1 MPVIMPRFSHRL
13 ALKIV
18 LPFAAL
24 TLAIGAIGTLT
35 ATGELSSRSQGAFD
49 AQLVHDGIVAQS
61 MVASGDTERRA
72 ILRLLT
78 GGLGLGQNW
87 DKTPALQAWLERAL
101 AIHPNVIVEVVD
113 TSGREIVGVVG
124 HGAMADTVSQS
135 HDLSGWPGL
144 SYMLSGGATSIDLVA
159 SAPRPAIFA
168 GQPVRNAAGGLIG
181 AILVGDYLDDR
192 AGAIKASLQHDDTT
206 FYDVNG
212 QVLATSLSIPPG
224 QWSTLA
230 LDGTTRG
237 RVSPTSVVELSR
249 TAGGPGTEIVSP
261 WTVRTTN
268 LGYVGTV
275 GSTAGLLA
283 DTNQLRIILVT
294 LFLAGVLF
302 TLAIGIWLAR
312 RITRP
317 VHRLVEATRLVSAGD
332 LDHQTPVTTHD
343 EIGELTDSFNQMTRS
358 LKEKSASL
366 RTTMTQLQDTY
377 LMTIEAL
384 AAAVEARDPY
394 THGHTRRVEEYAVIM
409 AASLGCTEVEIG
421 ALRRACVLHD
431 IGKIGI
437 EDTILR
443 KQTRLEPDEA
453 MRMQKHPVIGVDML
467 KGIDFLDPVLPL
479 IRHHHERWDGNGYP
493 DELRADE
500 IPLGARIL
508 AVADAVDAM
517 TSDRPYRAA
526 RTFEYAKTEIL
537 KGSATHF
544 DPEVVTAFI
553 KSQRAIEELLRAT
566 LGDEMH
572 HHPDSDDLGGWRLHV
587 VGR

>member
-1 MPVIMPRFSHRL
+1 MRVIMPRFSHRL

-24 TLAIGAIGTLT
+24 TLAIGAVGTLT

-49 AQLVHDGIVAQS
+49 AQLVHDGFVAQS
-61 MVASGDTERRA
+61 MIKTGDTERQA

-78 GGLGLGQNW
+78 AGTGLGQNW

-101 AIHPNVIVEVVD
+101 TIHPNVIVEVVD

-124 HGAMADTVSQS
+124 HGKLADTVTQS

-144 SYMLSGGATSIDLVA
+144 SYMLSGGATTIDLVA
-159 SAPRPAIFA
+159 SAPQPAIFT
-168 GQPVRNAAGGLIG
+168 GQPVRNAANGLIG

-192 AGAIKASLQHDDTT
+192 AGAIKASLEHDDIT

-212 QVLATSLSIPPG
+212 QVLATSLSIPPS
-224 QWSTLA
+224 QWSTLG
-230 LDGTTRG
+230 LEGSTRG

-249 TAGGPGTEIVSP
+249 TAGGPGMEILSP

-268 LGYVGTV
+268 LGYIGTV
-275 GSTAGLLA
+275 SSTAPLLA

-409 AASLGCTEVEIG
+409 ATALGCTETEIG

-437 EDTILR
+437 EDVILR
-443 KQTRLEPDEA
+443 KQARLEPDEA

-553 KSQRAIEELLRAT
+553 KSQRAIEELLRSTA
-566 LGDEMH
+566 GEEMH
-572 HHPDSDDLGGWRLHV
+572 HHPDSDDLGGWRMHV

>member
-24 TLAIGAIGTLT
+24 TLAIGAVGTLT
-35 ATGELSSRSQGAFD
+35 ATGELSARSQQAFD
-49 AQLVHDGIVAQS
+49 NQLIHDGFVAQS
-61 MVASGDTERRA
+61 MVQAGDTERRS

-78 GGLGLGQNW
+78 GGPGLSQNW
-87 DKTPALQAWLERAL
+87 ATTPALQAWLERAL
-101 AIHPNVIVEVVD
+101 TIHPNVIVEVVD

-124 HGAMADTVSQS
+124 HGALADTVTKNR
-135 HDLSGWPGL
+135 DLSGWPGL
-144 SYMLSGGATSIDLVA
+144 SYMLSGGGSTLDLVA
-159 SAPRPAIFA
+159 AAPRPAVFT
-168 GQPVRNAAGGLIG
+168 GLPVRNADGALIG
-181 AILVGDYLDDR
+181 AILIGDYLDDR
-192 AGAIKASLQHDDTT
+192 AGAIKASLPHDDIT

-212 QVLATSLSIPPG
+212 QVLTTSLGIPPG

-249 TAGGPGTEIVSP
+249 VAGGPGMEIVSP
-261 WTVRTTN
+261 WTLRTAN

-275 GSTAGLLA
+275 ASSVGLLA

-317 VHRLVEATRLVSAGD
+317 VHCLVEATRLVSAGD
-332 LDHQTPVTTHD
+332 LDHQAPVTTRD

-358 LKEKSASL
+358 LKEKSTSL

-394 THGHTRRVEEYAVIM
+394 THGHTQRVEEYAVIM
-409 AASLGCTEVEIG
+409 AKALGSTEAEIS
-421 ALRRACVLHD
+421 AIRRASVLHD

-437 EDTILR
+437 EDVILR
-443 KQTRLEPDEA
+443 KQARLEPEEA
-453 MRMQKHPVIGVDML
+453 VRMQKHPVIGVDML
-467 KGIDFLDPVLPL
+467 KGIDFLEPVLPL
-479 IRHHHERWDGNGYP
+479 VRHHHERWDGNGYP
-493 DELRADE
+493 DQLREDE

-508 AVADAVDAM
+508 AVADALDAM

-553 KSQRAIEELLRAT
+553 KSQREIEDLLRAAARE
-566 LGDEMH
+566 EMH
-572 HHPDSDDLGGWRLHV
+572 HHPDADDVGGWRLHV

>member
-1 MPVIMPRFSHRL
+1 MPRFSHRL

-24 TLAIGAIGTLT
+24 TLAIGAVGTLT
-35 ATGELSSRSQGAFD
+35 ATGELSARGQEAFD
-49 AQLVHDGIVAQS
+49 NQLIHDGFVTQS
-61 MVASGDTERRA
+61 MVQAGDTERRS

-78 GGLGLGQNW
+78 NGAGLSQNW
-87 DKTPALQAWLERAL
+87 GTTAALQAWLERAL
-101 AIHPNVIVEVVD
+101 TIHPNLIVEAVD

-124 HGAMADTVSQS
+124 HGARADTVTQKR
-135 HDLSGWPGL
+135 DLSSWPGL
-144 SYMLSGGATSIDLVA
+144 SYMLSGGASDVDLVA
-159 SAPRPAIFA
+159 SAPQPAVFT
-168 GQPVRNAAGGLIG
+168 GQPVRNAAGGLLG
-181 AILVGDYLDDR
+181 AVLIGDYLDDR
-192 AGAIKASLQHDDTT
+192 AGAIKASLPHDEIT

-212 QVLATSLSIPPG
+212 QVLSTSLSIPPG

-230 LDGTTRG
+230 LDANTRG
-237 RVSPTSVVELSR
+237 RVSPASVVELSR
-249 TAGGPGTEIVSP
+249 MAGGPGMEIVSP
-261 WTVRTTN
+261 WTLRTTN
-268 LGYVGTV
+268 LGYVGTIA
-275 GSTAGLLA
+275 SSAGLLA

-332 LDHQTPVTTHD
+332 LDHQAPVTTRD

-358 LKEKSASL
+358 LREKSASL

-394 THGHTRRVEEYAVIM
+394 THGHTQRVEEYAVIM
-409 AASLGCTEVEIG
+409 AKAIGSTEAEIS
-421 ALRRACVLHD
+421 AIRRASVLHD

-437 EDTILR
+437 EDVILR
-443 KQTRLEPDEA
+443 KQARLEPDEA
-453 MRMQKHPVIGVDML
+453 LRMQKHPVIGVDML

-493 DELRADE
+493 DQLREDE

-508 AVADAVDAM
+508 AVADALDAM

-553 KSQRAIEELLRAT
+553 KSQREIEDLLRASASE
-566 LGDEMH
+566 EMH
-572 HHPDSDDLGGWRLHV
+572 HHPEADDVGGWRMHV

>member
-1 MPVIMPRFSHRL
+1 
-13 ALKIV
+13 LKIV

-24 TLAIGAIGTLT
+24 TLAIGAVGTLT
-35 ATGELSSRSQGAFD
+35 ATGELSSRSQEAFD
-49 AQLVHDGIVAQS
+49 TQLVHDGFVTQS
-61 MVASGDTERRA
+61 MVKNGDAERRA

-78 GGLGLGQNW
+78 GGAGLSQNW

-101 AIHPNVIVEVVD
+101 TIHSNVIVEVVD

-124 HGAMADTVSQS
+124 HGTVADTVTQS
-135 HDLSGWPGL
+135 HDLSAWPGL
-144 SYMLSGGATSIDLVA
+144 SYMLSGGTTTVDLVA
-159 SAPRPAIFA
+159 STPQPAIFT

-181 AILVGDYLDDR
+181 AILVGEYLDDR
-192 AGAIKASLQHDDTT
+192 AGVIKASLPHDDIT

-212 QVLATSLSIPPG
+212 QVLTTSLSTPLS

-230 LDGTTRG
+230 LDPSTRG

-249 TAGGPGTEIVSP
+249 TAGGPGMEIISP

-275 GSTAGLLA
+275 GSAAGLLA

-332 LDHQTPVTTHD
+332 LEHEAPVTTHD

-358 LKEKSASL
+358 LREKSASL
-366 RTTMTQLQDTY
+366 RTMMSQLQDTY

-409 AASLGCTEVEIG
+409 AKALGCSEAEIN

-437 EDTILR
+437 EDSILR
-443 KQTRLEPDEA
+443 KQARLEPEES

-493 DELRADE
+493 DELREDE

-553 KSQRAIEELLRAT
+553 KSQRAIEELLHAT
-566 LGDEMH
+566 AGDEMH
-572 HHPDSDDLGGWRLHV
+572 HHPDSDDLGGWRMHV

>member
-1 MPVIMPRFSHRL
+1 
-13 ALKIV
+13 
-18 LPFAAL
+18 
-24 TLAIGAIGTLT
+24 LAIPP
-35 ATGELSSRSQGAFD
+35 SQ
-49 AQLVHDGIVAQS
+49 
-61 MVASGDTERRA
+61 
-72 ILRLLT
+72 
-78 GGLGLGQNW
+78 
-87 DKTPALQAWLERAL
+87 
-101 AIHPNVIVEVVD
+101 
-113 TSGREIVGVVG
+113 
-124 HGAMADTVSQS
+124 
-135 HDLSGWPGL
+135 WP
-144 SYMLSGGATSIDLVA
+144 
-159 SAPRPAIFA
+159 
-168 GQPVRNAAGGLIG
+168 
-181 AILVGDYLDDR
+181 
-192 AGAIKASLQHDDTT
+192 
-206 FYDVNG
+206 
-212 QVLATSLSIPPG
+212 
-224 QWSTLA
+224 TLA
-230 LDGTTRG
+230 LDGATRG
-237 RVSPTSVVELSR
+237 RISPTSVVELPR
-249 TAGGPGTEIVSP
+249 IAGGPGTEILSP
-261 WTVRTTN
+261 WAVRTTN

-332 LDHQTPVTTHD
+332 LDHQALVTTHD

-409 AASLGCTEVEIG
+409 AQALGCNETEIN

-437 EDTILR
+437 EDAILR
-443 KQTRLEPDEA
+443 KQARLEPDES

-553 KSQRAIEELLRAT
+553 KSQHAIEDLLRNAA
-566 LGDEMH
+566 GEEMH
-572 HHPDSDDLGGWRLHV
+572 HHPDSDDLGGWRMHV